1 MEELRL
7 MDWWHRCR
15 IGIGCELGETGAQL
29 RMQSKPRL
37 GTAVAVTACSSSSFC
52 RSLLDR
58 RSIEDWV
65 NLQFQHR
72 HWELTRA
79 WWCGD

>member
-15 IGIGCELGETGAQL
+15 IGIGCELEEAGAQL
-29 RMQSKPRL
+29 RMQSGPRL
-37 GTAVAVTACSSSSFC
+37 GTVAVTAWSSDSFG

-58 RSIEDWV
+58 RSIEDRF
-65 NLQFQHR
+65 NQQFQHR

-79 WWCGD
+79 WRCGD